1 MNKLSLPTFN
11 FLQYNMQFIIPAIL
25 LGIFLLFGILTAIVA
40 KKKGRNS
47 FGWFILG
54 LLIGPFALAIILI
67 ALPIHYYIKGG
78 DDDL

>member
-1 MNKLSLPTFN
+1 MNNLSLPMFN
-11 FLQYNMQFIIPAIL
+11 FLPYLQFIVPIVV
-25 LGIFLLFGILTAIVA
+25 LGIVLLFGILTAIVA

-54 LLIGPFALAIILI
+54 LLMGPFALAIILI

>member
-1 MNKLSLPTFN
+1 MNNLSLPMFN
-11 FLQYNMQFIIPAIL
+11 FLPYLPFIVPIVV
-25 LGIFLLFGILTAIVA
+25 LGIVLLFGILTAIVA

-54 LLIGPFALAIILI
+54 LLMGPFALAIILI